1 MEVYEEQF
9 DIYAKDTA
17 KLLVQEYPWFYL
29 PASVHKIL
37 LHGAQVISKAL
48 LPIGQLSEE
57 AQEARNKD
65 LKFYREKHTRKV
77 SRTSTNED
85 LIRALLASSDPLITS
100 LRPLPKKAT
109 FKLSQDV
116 LNLLRSPEIGQDK
129 NKEPFAI
136 EGTDESSSS
145 EESSETDEYDNDDVE

>member
-48 LPIGQLSEE
+48 LPIGQLRS
-57 AQEARNKD
+57 
-65 LKFYREKHTRKV
+65 TRGAEQRSKV
-77 SRTSTNED
+77 
-85 LIRALLASSDPLITS
+85 L
-100 LRPLPKKAT
+100 
-109 FKLSQDV
+109 
-116 LNLLRSPEIGQDK
+116 
-129 NKEPFAI
+129 
-136 EGTDESSSS
+136 
-145 EESSETDEYDNDDVE
+145 